1 MNTESEHL
9 QSSNHITKHANPEVQ
24 DTYVFPL
31 RETKFEGVS
40 AKIPYRYEDMLVSE
54 YGRRAVT
61 QKSFA
66 G

>member
-1 MNTESEHL
+1 MNIESEPL
-9 QSSNHITKHANPEVQ
+9 QSSNQIIQYANSEVQ

-31 RETKFEGVS
+31 RDTKFEGVS